1 MATTQMSF
9 AEIGTLYNT
18 ISNELEGGV
27 TPQNQTTLLN
37 QVATVQTQI
46 QGLVDSGVFNNLI
59 DDVGNP
65 NPGAVVRAQNIS
77 DQMNF
82 LKQEISAYGGS
93 AFDPKYINDVVRD
106 VQDIVGNDDNLAA
119 LAQQGGHSG
128 FQQVSFLLT
137 PAAPF
142 ADSGAQTTALLQFI
156 SDTNSLTERAQ
167 GLAGTD
173 PHSADVQQVIT
184 DIHTFSENADAYST
198 AQGGLF
204 SARFNN
210 EFAFNGVQGT
220 ASRELIA
227 GLEKGDANLVAGA
240 VDVLLDNAN
249 DVQENML
256 TQGNT
261 FTPAP
266 NGGIPANIATV
277 HDAGAVFDD
286 AVTKLIGGVYSGNQ
300 QSILDDLKATQ
311 SGLHAAIT
319 NEGITGDSLNNINHV
334 LSLLGQEAS
343 WVGSINTASPAP
355 VSAVNGQINQI
366 QAEILNIIN
375 GDATLA
381 DLANSSDDNF
391 SFVALPPGTTPTN
404 NPVGVASTAPATPLA
419 PPPVGVANPV
429 AAPSAA
435 GQSGNG
441 VVASNQDSGAAATPQ
456 PDPDAVHHAHVH
468 DAHFH
473 HLWG

>member
-27 TPQNQTTLLN
+27 TPQSQTLLLN
-37 QVATVQTQI
+37 QVTTVQTQI
-46 QGLVDSGVFNNLI
+46 QGLVDGGVFNNLI
-59 DDVGNP
+59 DDAGNP
-65 NPGAVVRAQNIS
+65 NPGAVVRAQNIA

-106 VQDIVGNDDNLAA
+106 VQDIVANDDNLAA

-137 PAAPF
+137 PPAPF
-142 ADSGAQTTALLQFI
+142 ADSGAQTTALLHFI

-167 GLAGTD
+167 TLAGTD
-173 PHSADVQQVIT
+173 PHSAEVQQLIA
-184 DIHTFSENADAYST
+184 DIQTFSQNADAYST

-210 EFAFNGVQGT
+210 EFAINGVQGT
-220 ASRELIA
+220 ASHELIA

-249 DVQENML
+249 DVQGNML

-300 QSILDDLKATQ
+300 QSILNDLNATHN
-311 SGLHAAIT
+311 GLQAAIT
-319 NEGITGDSLNNINHV
+319 NEGITGVALSDINHV
-334 LSLLGQEAS
+334 ISLLGQEAS
-343 WVGSINTASPAP
+343 LVGGINTASPTQA
-355 VSAVNGQINQI
+355 SADNGQINQI
-366 QAEILNIIN
+366 QAEILNTIN
-375 GDATLA
+375 KDPTLA

-391 SFVALPPGTTPTN
+391 SFVALPPGTAPTN
-404 NPVGVASTAPATPLA
+404 NPIGVASTATAPATPA
-419 PPPVGVANPV
+419 SPPVGVANPL
-429 AAPSAA
+429 APPSAA

-441 VVASNQDSGAAATPQ
+441 VVASNQDSGAPVTHPG
-456 PDPDAVHHAHVH
+456 AVHEAHVP

>member
-1 MATTQMSF
+1 MANTQMSF
-9 AEIGTLYNT
+9 AEVGTLFNT
-18 ISNELEGGV
+18 VTNELEGGV
-27 TPQNQTTLLN
+27 TPQDQTLLLN
-37 QVATVQTQI
+37 QVTTIQTQI
-46 QGLVDSGVFNNLI
+46 QGLVDSGIFNNLI
-59 DDVGNP
+59 DDGGNA
-65 NPGAVVRAQNIS
+65 NPGAVVRAQNIA

-82 LKQEISAYGGS
+82 LKQEIGAYGGS

-106 VQDIVGNDDNLAA
+106 VQDIVANDDNLGA

-137 PAAPF
+137 PPTPF

-156 SDTNSLTERAQ
+156 SDTASLTERAQ
-167 GLAGTD
+167 TLAGND
-173 PHSADVQQVIT
+173 PHSADVQQLIA
-184 DIHTFSENADAYST
+184 DIETFSHNADAYST

-210 EFAFNGVQGT
+210 EFALDGVQGT

-227 GLEKGDANLVAGA
+227 GLEKGDGNLVAGA
-240 VDVLLDNAN
+240 VDVLQDNAN
-249 DVQENML
+249 DVQGNML

-300 QSILDDLKATQ
+300 QSVLADLNAVQT
-311 SGLHAAIT
+311 GLQAAIT
-319 NEGITGDSLNNINHV
+319 NEGITGDALSHINHV
-334 LSLLGQEAS
+334 LSLLGQES
-343 WVGSINTASPAP
+343 SLVGSINTASPTP
-355 VSAVNGQINQI
+355 VSSVNGEINQV
-366 QAEILNIIN
+366 QAEILNAIN
-375 GDATLA
+375 SDPTLV
-381 DLANSSDDNF
+381 DLANSSDDDF
-391 SFVALPPGTTPTN
+391 SFVALPPGTTPTT
-404 NPVGVASTAPATPLA
+404 NPTGVASTAPATPPA

-429 AAPSAA
+429 APPSAA

-441 VVASNQDSGAAATPQ
+441 AVASNQDSGAPAAPQ
-456 PDPDAVHHAHVH
+456 PDPHDVHHAHVP

>member
-27 TPQNQTTLLN
+27 TPQSQTLLLN
-37 QVATVQTQI
+37 QVATVQTQM
-46 QGLVDSGVFNNLI
+46 QGLVDSGIFNNLV
-59 DDVGNP
+59 DDAGNA
-65 NPGAVVRAQNIS
+65 NPGAVVRAQNIA

-82 LKQEISAYGGS
+82 LKQEIGAYGGS

-106 VQDIVGNDDNLAA
+106 VQDIVANDDNLAA

-137 PAAPF
+137 PPAPF
-142 ADSGAQTTALLQFI
+142 PDTPQQTDTLLKFI
-156 SDTNSLTERAQ
+156 ADTNSLTERAAVV
-167 GLAGTD
+167 GAD
-173 PHSADVQQVIT
+173 PNSAEVQHLIA
-184 DIHTFSENADAYST
+184 DIETFSQNADAYST

-210 EFAFNGVQGT
+210 EFSLNGVQGT

-240 VDVLLDNAN
+240 VDVLRDNAE
-249 DVQENML
+249 DVQGNML

-266 NGGIPANIATV
+266 NGGIPADIATV
-277 HDAGAVFDD
+277 HVAGAVFDD

-300 QSILDDLKATQ
+300 QSILNDLNATHN
-311 SGLHAAIT
+311 GLQAAIT
-319 NEGITGDSLNNINHV
+319 NEEITGVALTDINHV

-343 WVGSINTASPAP
+343 LVGGINTASPTQA
-355 VSAVNGQINQI
+355 SAGNGLINQI
-366 QAEILNIIN
+366 QAEILNTIN
-375 GDATLA
+375 NDPTLA
-381 DLANSSDDNF
+381 DLANSSDNDF
-391 SFVALPPGTTPTN
+391 SFVALPPGTAPTN
-404 NPVGVASTAPATPLA
+404 NPIGVASTTTAPATPLA
-419 PPPVGVANPV
+419 PSPVGVATPP
-429 AAPSAA
+429 APPSAA
-435 GQSGNG
+435 GQSGNVG
-441 VVASNQDSGAAATPQ
+441 VAASNQDGGAPVTHPG
-456 PDPDAVHHAHVH
+456 AVHEAHVP